1 MCKVLPEVL
10 KKYFIFFFS
19 FLFFLNY
26 VMNWRYKNVLFFCHV
41 LWPAQK
47 TWVKHRC
54 SCRPLDLQRCGS
66 RERRMNSLRCCRL
79 GEFGKALYFLSW
91 LHNTVSHPHLSS
103 LTTSKIHSVFWKT
116 KSKEQKWPPGAV
128 NDSVN
133 REFKSNISFFFLPAL
148 HVSSYF
154 FSRSSTAELI
164 V

>member
-10 KKYFIFFFS
+10 KKYFIFS
-19 FLFFLNY
+19 FLFYFFKLCEELKIQK
-26 VMNWRYKNVLFFCHV
+26 RSLFFRHV

-54 SCRPLDLQRCGS
+54 SCRPLDLQRCGA

-91 LHNTVSHPHLSS
+91 LHNQVAHPHLSS

-128 NDSVN
+128 NDSVDG
-133 REFKSNISFFFLPAL
+133 EFKPNISFFFFLPAL
-148 HVSSYF
+148 HVSSF
-154 FSRSSTAELI
+154 FFPTQARLN
-164 V
+164 